1 MIDRIRHINI
11 EGLSF
16 WIGFTAAT
24 IFWWLMGRLRPYF
37 KKAVLGIKDSF
48 SAARQSMQTGAEQ
61 RLRASTLK
69 SVQSLHLASPLFSLD
84 EIVIPPRLMAPPV
97 NIIPGEEP
105 PLDYVTENVIPF
117 MPEFPELAGAFNGH
131 TIPAEKILSGGANIV
146 ITGRHGSGKTTTLA
160 YLASLLARRDDSL
173 GELKEHLP
181 VFLHANEFTLP
192 IETEEQPI
200 LAPII
205 TALTERSSSLGKTR
219 LPEAL
224 ESAFRDGRAL
234 LMLDGFDEI
243 DNETAQH
250 ISNYLEQVFQ
260 EYPQV
265 RIIAAADPQFV
276 DGLLHLGLAP
286 VPMAFWSRRQ
296 QAQFIQR
303 WSSLWERFVQ
313 EPVHE
318 EDEENEIT
326 RRIDPVLLNGWLLN
340 DNAALNPLEF
350 TLKVWAAY
358 AGDARGPR
366 GTDAIEAYL
375 RRMSVGV
382 HKARPAL
389 EYIASQM
396 TLSRR
401 SSFTQKEAQNWT
413 ATFDT
418 AAVEGAGIAMISE
431 TENYQGQEITIPRV
445 LSDLTRNGL
454 LISRP
459 GNRLEII
466 HPQIAAYLAGSA
478 LAFSGQGAVL
488 LTQETWPLQESAI
501 HYLASNSD
509 LSEEVSRL
517 LTNMEDPLYRG
528 VLTAGRWL
536 RDIPTDAAWRK
547 PILQHLANL
556 LQRDALPISFR
567 GRVLACLATANDP
580 GVGTMFRHLLRS
592 PKDDVVQ
599 LAALGCGFL
608 RDTQAVGHLANQAGH
623 PTRGGQAAC
632 LALVNIDT
640 QPAIEA
646 AAAILL
652 NGEEN
657 LRRAVAEA
665 FAFHPEEGHPILR
678 EGSTLDDL
686 LVRRSVI
693 HGLRLVEDPW
703 ALQIL
708 EEMQIEDGQW
718 VVRNAAAQAV
728 EELHN
733 LDPYIPRPL
742 KSPENLE
749 WLIEF
754 ASEREM
760 GVAPGDPAREMM
772 LSVLMEGK
780 PEQIYAA
787 LDYYRRTGDPA
798 IFPAVYHLLYGGDLE
813 IAEAAY
819 LTIWQVAATGAEIPS
834 PAQYGLGY

>member
-16 WIGFTAAT
+16 WIGFIAAT

-37 KKAVLGIKDSF
+37 RKALLGIKASF
-48 SAARQSMQTGAEQ
+48 VAARQSMQSGAEQ

-97 NIIPGEEP
+97 SVIPGEEP

-131 TIPAEKILSGGANIV
+131 TIPVEKILLGGANIV
-146 ITGRHGSGKTTTLA
+146 ITGRHGSGKTTALA

-173 GELKEHLP
+173 GELKDHLP
-181 VFLHANEFTLP
+181 VFLHVNELPLP
-192 IETEEQPI
+192 IETEKSI
-200 LAPII
+200 LEPVV
-205 TALTERSSSLGKTR
+205 TALLTRSSALGKTR

-224 ESAFRDGRAL
+224 ELAFRDGRAL

-243 DNETAQH
+243 DNEAAQH
-250 ISNYLEQVFQ
+250 ISEYLEAVLQ
-260 EYPQV
+260 EYPQA

-276 DGLLHLGLAP
+276 DGLLRLGLAP
-286 VPMAFWSRRQ
+286 VPMAFWNRRQ
-296 QAQFIQR
+296 RAQFIQR
-303 WSSLWERFVQ
+303 WSDLWERFVQ
-313 EPVHE
+313 PPVKD
-318 EDEENEIT
+318 EDEGET
-326 RRIDPVLLNGWLLN
+326 TPRIDPVLLNGWLLN

-366 GTDAIEAYL
+366 GIDAIEAYL

-382 HKARPAL
+382 HKARAAL
-389 EYIASQM
+389 EYIATQM
-396 TLSRR
+396 ILSRR
-401 SSFTQKEAQNWT
+401 SAFTQKEAQHWT
-413 ATFDT
+413 ATFDS
-418 AAVEGAGIAMISE
+418 AAVEGAGVAMVSE
-431 TENYQGQEITIPRV
+431 VEGSYQGQEITIPRV
-445 LSDLTRNGL
+445 LADLTRNGL
-454 LISRP
+454 LLSHP
-459 GNRLEII
+459 GNRLEVV

-478 LAFSGQGAVL
+478 LAFSGQGAVIL
-488 LTQETWPLQESAI
+488 AQEDWPLRQATV
-501 HYLASNSD
+501 HYLAAHSD

-517 LTNMEDPLYRG
+517 LTDTEDPLYRG
-528 VLTAGRWL
+528 ALIAGRWL
-536 RDIPTDAAWRK
+536 RDIPTDADWRK
-547 PILQHLANL
+547 PILQHLASL

-592 PKDDVVQ
+592 SRDDVVQ

-608 RDTQAVGHLANQAGH
+608 RDAQAVGDLTRQVGN
-623 PTRGGQAAC
+623 PTLGGQAIC

-640 QPAIEA
+640 QPAIETA
-646 AAAILL
+646 ASILL
-652 NGEEN
+652 HGEEM

-665 FAFHPEEGHPILR
+665 FAFHPEEGYAILR
-678 EGSTLDDL
+678 DGSTLDDL

-693 HGLRLVEDPW
+693 HGLRLVEEPW

-742 KSPENLE
+742 ESPENLT

-780 PEQIYAA
+780 PDQIHAA

-798 IFPAVYHLLYGGDLE
+798 IFPAVYHLLYGDDLE
-813 IAEAAY
+813 LAEAAY
-819 LTIWQVAATGAEIPS
+819 LAIWQVAATGAEIPS
-834 PAQYGLGY
+834 PTQYGLGY